1 MYVLLIGLCTD
12 KVIKSLIQISDF
24 WWYWYA
30 SNFKYCKSFSAWKKK
45 RIAILHFKWCNNNA
59 SLSDSVSTAFDVKKL
74 DLEVVGI
81 LKHFQQHCATHHSG
95 TFGKMTSYLNK
106 NVLSYNFHKF
116 KLLLYFLC
124 TLWVNVLSLYRFFFR
139 VKAKGY
145 YYF

>member
-1 MYVLLIGLCTD
+1 MTFGDIDTQ
-12 KVIKSLIQISDF
+12 VI
-24 WWYWYA
+24 
-30 SNFKYCKSFSAWKKK
+30 SNIANLFPHEKKK
-45 RIAILHFKWCNNNA
+45 RIAILHFKWCNDNA

-81 LKHFQQHCATHHSG
+81 LRHFQQHYATHHSG

-124 TLWVNVLSLYRFFFR
+124 TLWVNVLSLCSIFSEL
-139 VKAKGY
+139 KLKGTTI
-145 YYF
+145 FKTSLTVNF